1 MSLGEKS
8 LISTTVLDIVTQRV
22 TPDDVDETYVK
33 NFESNKTELLIKV
46 LNFIILKINIYW
58 VVYLVFNFATLHD
71 PKVYICI
78 VIYLDYSV
86 QKKSLQLR

>member
-1 MSLGEKS
+1 MRSLSLGEKS

-46 LNFIILKINIYW
+46 LNFIILRININW
-58 VVYLVFNFATLHD
+58 VVYLVFNFAILHD
-71 PKVYICI
+71 PKA
-78 VIYLDYSV
+78 
-86 QKKSLQLR
+86 

>member
-1 MSLGEKS
+1 MRSLSLGEKS

-46 LNFIILKINIYW
+46 LNLIILKINIYW
-58 VVYLVFNFATLHD
+58 VVYLVFNSAPLHD
-71 PKVYICI
+71 PKA
-78 VIYLDYSV
+78 
-86 QKKSLQLR
+86 

>member
-1 MSLGEKS
+1 MRSLSLGEKS

-46 LNFIILKINIYW
+46 LNFIILKIIYTGL
-58 VVYLVFNFATLHD
+58 YT
-71 PKVYICI
+71 
-78 VIYLDYSV
+78 
-86 QKKSLQLR
+86 

>member
-1 MSLGEKS
+1 MRSLSLGEKS
-8 LISTTVLDIVTQRV
+8 LISTTVLDIVAQRV

-58 VVYLVFNFATLHD
+58 VVY
-71 PKVYICI
+71 
-78 VIYLDYSV
+78 
-86 QKKSLQLR
+86 

>member
-1 MSLGEKS
+1 MRSLSLGEKS

-46 LNFIILKINIYW
+46 LNLIILKINIYW

-71 PKVYICI
+71 PKA
-78 VIYLDYSV
+78 
-86 QKKSLQLR
+86 

>member
-1 MSLGEKS
+1 MRSLSLGEKS

-58 VVYLVFNFATLHD
+58 VVYLVFNFAILHD
-71 PKVYICI
+71 PKA
-78 VIYLDYSV
+78 
-86 QKKSLQLR
+86 

>member
-1 MSLGEKS
+1 MRSLSLGEKS

-58 VVYLVFNFATLHD
+58 VVYLVFNIATLHD
-71 PKVYICI
+71 PKA
-78 VIYLDYSV
+78 
-86 QKKSLQLR
+86 

>member
-1 MSLGEKS
+1 MGEKS

-71 PKVYICI
+71 PKA
-78 VIYLDYSV
+78 
-86 QKKSLQLR
+86 

>member
-1 MSLGEKS
+1 MRSLSLGEKS

-46 LNFIILKINIYW
+46 LNIIILKINIYW
-58 VVYLVFNFATLHD
+58 VVYLVFNFATLDD
-71 PKVYICI
+71 PKA
-78 VIYLDYSV
+78 
-86 QKKSLQLR
+86 

>member
-1 MSLGEKS
+1 MRSLSLGEKS
-8 LISTTVLDIVTQRV
+8 LISTTVLDIVIQRV

-71 PKVYICI
+71 PKA
-78 VIYLDYSV
+78 
-86 QKKSLQLR
+86 